1 MVPRPDGIIGRV
13 ACPFTAYGTVW
24 QRHLSNDKP
33 VDGRVTMDQKDE
45 FANRTYPIVED
56 MARQRRAWAIE
67 RVGWYLLVLIVL
79 LTLLGLFSKGPLS
92 SMDVSSPDGTLR
104 VEYERF
110 SRNGA
115 QDNMVIT
122 AKGQPGQ
129 AVEVAIGAGLLE
141 GMSIEALYPQGSP
154 AHSRGRDLV
163 VPLRTDG
170 NGTATLY
177 LSLRSDGAWLYRG
190 DITLSTGAHVAVP
203 KFIYP

>member
-1 MVPRPDGIIGRV
+1 MD
-13 ACPFTAYGTVW
+13 
-24 QRHLSNDKP
+24 HDND
-33 VDGRVTMDQKDE
+33 
-45 FANRTYPIVED
+45 FSNRTYPIVED
-56 MARQRRAWAIE
+56 MTRQRRAWAIE
-67 RVGWYLLVLIVL
+67 RIGWYVLVLIVL

-92 SMDVSSPDGTLR
+92 SMDVASPDGTLR

-122 AKGQPGQ
+122 ARGQPGQ
-129 AVEVAIGAGLLE
+129 LIEVAIGAALLE
-141 GMSIEALYPQGSP
+141 GVSVEALNPQSGP

-163 VPLRTDG
+163 IPVRTDG

-177 LSLRSDGAWLYRG
+177 LTLRSDGAWLYRG
-190 DITLSTGAHVAVP
+190 DIALSTGAHLAVP

>member
-1 MVPRPDGIIGRV
+1 
-13 ACPFTAYGTVW
+13 
-24 QRHLSNDKP
+24 
-33 VDGRVTMDQKDE
+33 MDNNDE

-56 MARQRRAWAIE
+56 MDRQRRAWAIE
-67 RVGWYLLVLIVL
+67 HMGWYLLVLIVL
-79 LTLLGLFSKGPLS
+79 ATLLGLFSKGPLS
-92 SMDVSSPDGTLR
+92 SMDVPSADGTLR

-129 AVEVAIGAGLLE
+129 LLEITLSAKLLE
-141 GMSIEALYPQGSP
+141 GVSIEALYPESGP

-163 VPLRTDG
+163 VPLRADG

-177 LSLRSDGAWLYRG
+177 LTLRSDGAWLYRG
-190 DITLSTGAHVAVP
+190 EIALSTGARVAVP